1 MENLLD
7 MFFETMEFSMK
18 RKFNMYI
25 VKVSQVKE
33 AFYVLIKKPRG
44 KILGDDLMFMVE
56 NLKYIWK
63 KYIFYIEIQV
73 ILDISFSILLI
84 GWVLRQLPIPFSS
97 CKKRLSILKN

>member
-56 NLKYIWK
+56 NLKYILK